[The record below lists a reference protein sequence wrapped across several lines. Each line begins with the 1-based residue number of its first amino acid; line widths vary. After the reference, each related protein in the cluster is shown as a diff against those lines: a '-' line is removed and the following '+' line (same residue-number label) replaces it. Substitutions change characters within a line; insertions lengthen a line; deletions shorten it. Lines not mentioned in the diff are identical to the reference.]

1 MAQYNT
7 ISAIPFPDLL
17 KVSSLVN
24 PTRANITEVLQGY
37 PDEVV
42 DKLVAL
48 LNGHADQDEPDE
60 LVDAEPVEPPADHQ
74 PDPDAQ
80 ETVVFDRPDTTIHDA
95 QQSAA
100 VFQSE
105 PAGAYRSGA
114 KQSLYQI

>member
-48 LNGHADQDEPDE
+48 LNGHADQDESDE
-60 LVDAEPVEPPADHQ
+60 LVDVEPVEPPVDHQ
-74 PDPDAQ
+74 PDHDTQ
-80 ETVVFDRPDTTIHDA
+80 ETVVFDRPDTIIHNA

-100 VFQSE
+100 VFQ
-105 PAGAYRSGA
+105 
-114 KQSLYQI
+114 